1 LKVVTNTG
9 WFAAR
14 PSGTENIYKI
24 YAESFQDDEHLRRIV
39 DEAQSIVSGALGGTP
54 MFEAGKV
61 DPSLPLPPA
70 PQTETEENA

>member
-39 DEAQSIVSGALGGTP
+39 DEAQSIVSGALAAAPISGAQRV
-54 MFEAGKV
+54 E
-61 DPSLPLPPA
+61 PSFRLPPA